1 MYPLAGETQLMDFT
15 ILSLVKI
22 VARAGFGI
30 SPSDR
35 VALGPWRI
43 GHLAWL
49 GHSPLFALKH
59 TLEYASFRAAER
71 QIVSIIFRVVEQR
84 KLAIQLIGGVGD
96 MILVL
101 ESLTDLLSVNQCIAF
116 ALIGEVTRDTTALVP
131 VKEEGRP
138 PWPLASDVE
147 NSIAPAFHRQAKRLA
162 TRR

>member
-15 ILSLVKI
+15 ILSLVKV

-71 QIVSIIFRVVEQR
+71 QIVSIIFCVVEQR

-101 ESLTDLLSVNQCIAF
+101 ESLADLLSVDQ
-116 ALIGEVTRDTTALVP
+116 GVEVTLVGKVTWDTASFVP
-131 VKEEGRP
+131 VEDKRRT
-138 PWPLASDVE
+138 PWPIVGNMKD
-147 NSIAPAFHRQAKRLA
+147 SIAPAIHCQA
-162 TRR
+162 